1 MQRLPAC
8 PRLVETQSARAE
20 TMRRMR
26 HILLW
31 SLVLL
36 PVLFSVERRV
46 GYATCR
52 TIADLAS
59 QGAYGVADASGRIVD
74 SCNSDRALVPASV
87 LKIATVSAALTI
99 LGPEYRFLTEFY
111 LDGRDNLYVK
121 GFGDPTLF
129 SEEVRGIVEQL
140 QRKGLRRVQTLYVD
154 TSTFAL
160 TMQVPGQEDSDNA
173 YDAPIGPL
181 SVNFNSAPINKDVNG
196 RIVSGESLTPILPIM
211 QELGRERP
219 AGRYRV
225 NICAQGCNAESRMAQ
240 YAGELFRA
248 LLQQGGVPVKA
259 LGGIRSVPEQG
270 ATLLYAHRS
279 AQTLTSISR
288 SLLHY
293 SSNFMANLVFL
304 TCGAQ
309 QFGYPATWKKAE
321 MAVHQELVRQL
332 GSTTAD
338 AIVQVEGA
346 GLSRDNR
353 VTVRAM
359 LDLLTHFRPQA
370 ELLKKE
376 DGVALKTGTLT
387 GVYNLAGYLPDG
399 QAFVI
404 LLNQQVNQR
413 AAVLDRLKRQ
423 FVSRTPSP
431 GQQTVSVKSDI
442 RPEK

>member
-1 MQRLPAC
+1 M
-8 PRLVETQSARAE
+8 ARAG
-20 TMRRMR
+20 RKGRGWC
-26 HILLW
+26 ILLW
-31 SLVLL
+31 SLLLL

-46 GYATCR
+46 GHATCR

-59 QGAYGVADASGRIVD
+59 QGAYGVADADGRIVA
-74 SCNSDRALVPASV
+74 SCHPDRSLVPASV
-87 LKIATVSAALTI
+87 LKIATVSAALAI
-99 LGPEYRFLTEFY
+99 LGPDYRFLTEFY
-111 LDGRDNLYVK
+111 LDSHDNLTIK

-129 SEEVRGIVEQL
+129 SEEISGIVDQL
-140 QRKGLRRVQTLYVD
+140 RQKGLRRVQTLYVD
-154 TSTFAL
+154 PSAFAL
-160 TMQVPGQEDSDNA
+160 TMQVPGQEDSANP
-173 YDAPIGPL
+173 YDAPVGPL
-181 SVNFNSAPINKDVNG
+181 SVNFNSVPISKDAAG
-196 RIVSGESLTPILPIM
+196 RIVSDEPQTPTLPIM

-219 AGRYRV
+219 VGRYRMNV
-225 NICAQGCNAESRMAQ
+225 CAQGCDADRRMAQ

-248 LLQQGGVPVKA
+248 LLQQGGVPVA
-259 LGGIRSVPEQG
+259 TLGGIRAVPVHR

-279 AQTLTSISR
+279 GQTLTAISR

-309 QFGYPATWKKAE
+309 QFGYPATWQKAE
-321 MAVHQELVRQL
+321 QAVHRELVRQL
-332 GSTTAD
+332 GGTTAD
-338 AIVQVEGA
+338 TIALVEGA
-346 GLSRDNR
+346 GLSRENR

-359 LDLLTHFRPQA
+359 LQLLTHFRPQA

-376 DGVALKTGTLT
+376 RGVAVKTGTLT

-404 LLNQQVNQR
+404 LLNQEANNR

-423 FVSRTPSP
+423 FVSRTSAP
-431 GQQTVSVKSDI
+431 GQQTVSVKSRP